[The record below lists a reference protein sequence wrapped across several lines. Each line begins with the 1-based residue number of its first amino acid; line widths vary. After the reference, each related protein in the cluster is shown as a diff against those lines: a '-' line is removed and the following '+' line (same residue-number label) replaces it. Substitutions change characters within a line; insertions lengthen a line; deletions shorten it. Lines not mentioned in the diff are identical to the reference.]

1 MLSKVFKIISIIMVR
16 IAGIAFIVVAVGML
30 WKSVDICNNLA
41 QCLSPAAQLDIS
53 AWRLIGLFFLNLIA
67 LLFDWCIAAAIIAI
81 SVSMIL
87 YKTKTID
94 SIANMDVL

>member
-1 MLSKVFKIISIIMVR
+1 MSSKVFKIISVIMVR
-16 IAGIAFIVVAVGML
+16 LAGIAFVIVAVGML

>member
-53 AWRLIGLFFLNLIA
+53 VWRLIGLFFLNLIA